1 MAHVYDDQLFV
12 EGSPTLKS
20 KYAEFGLIKSILKGS
35 HNQIQYLKPKMS
47 AVSLGP
53 LFMEDN
59 NKDRKKFKQQ
69 AVAVKMRGRGRLPQ
83 SI

>member
-1 MAHVYDDQLFV
+1 MYDDKLFV
-12 EGSPTLKS
+12 EGSPTIQS

-59 NKDRKKFKQQ
+59 NKDKKRFKQP
-69 AVAVKMRGRGRLPQ
+69 AVAVKMRGRGRRP
-83 SI
+83 